1 MDVPKLQARV
11 VGMLKNPTFE
21 WRTISAEPDDIQSLY
36 MNYII
41 PLAAIPAIAMFLG
54 LTIVGVPFQGRIG
67 FFTALSTA
75 IVIYIQTLIAPLVAA
90 LVVEQLAP
98 RFSSSGSTIDAL
110 KLVAYAT
117 TPVWLGSA
125 IYLVVYLSPLMI
137 LPVIYAVYLFYLGL
151 PPMLK
156 THPNNVVPFMLV
168 SFIAIVVVNIFLRL
182 LVWVFGLPQYG
193 ICA

>member
-11 VGMLKNPTFE
+11 VGMLKDPTYE

-41 PLAAIPAIAMFLG
+41 PVAAIPAIAMFLG
-54 LTIVGVPFQGRIG
+54 LAIIGVPFVGRFG

-75 IVIYIQTLIAPLVAA
+75 MVIYIQTLIAPLVAA
-90 LVVEQLAP
+90 IVIEQLAP

-110 KLVAYAT
+110 KLVAYAS
-117 TPVWLGSA
+117 TPVWVGSV

-137 LPVIYAVYLFYLGL
+137 VPVVYAVYLFYLGL
-151 PPMLK
+151 PPMMK

-168 SFIAIVVVNIFLRL
+168 SFLAIIVVNIFLRL
-182 LVWVFGLPQYG
+182 LLWVFGLPQYG
-193 ICA
+193 I

>member
-1 MDVPKLQARV
+1 MNVPKLQARV

-36 MNYII
+36 MNYIV

-54 LTIVGVPFQGRIG
+54 LAIIGVPFVGRFG

-75 IVIYIQTLIAPLVAA
+75 IVIYLQTLIAPLVAA
-90 LVVEQLAP
+90 IVIEQLAP

-110 KLVAYAT
+110 KLVAYAS
-117 TPVWLGSA
+117 TPVWVGSV
-125 IYLVVYLSPLMI
+125 IYLIVYLSPLM
-137 LPVIYAVYLFYLGL
+137 LVPVIYAVYLFYLGL
-151 PPMLK
+151 PPMMK

-168 SFIAIVVVNIFLRL
+168 SFLAIIVVNIFLRL
-182 LVWVFGLPQYG
+182 LLWVFGLPQYG
-193 ICA
+193 I

>member
-36 MNYII
+36 VNYII

-151 PPMLK
+151 PPMMK

-168 SFIAIVVVNIFLRL
+168 SFLAIVVVNIFLRL
-182 LVWVFGLPQYG
+182 LLWVFGLPQYG
-193 ICA
+193 I

>member
-1 MDVPKLQARV
+1 MNVPKLQARV

-36 MNYII
+36 MNYIV

-54 LTIVGVPFQGRIG
+54 LAIIGVPFVGRFG

-75 IVIYIQTLIAPLVAA
+75 IVIYLQTLIAPLVAA
-90 LVVEQLAP
+90 IVIEQLAP

-110 KLVAYAT
+110 KLVAYAS
-117 TPVWLGSA
+117 TPVWVGSV
-125 IYLVVYLSPLMI
+125 IYLIVYLSPLMI
-137 LPVIYAVYLFYLGL
+137 VPVIYAVYLFYLGL
-151 PPMLK
+151 PPMMK

-168 SFIAIVVVNIFLRL
+168 SFLAIIVVNIFLRL
-182 LVWVFGLPQYG
+182 LLWVFGLPQYG
-193 ICA
+193 I

>member
-21 WRTISAEPDDIQSLY
+21 WRTISAEPDDLQSLY

-41 PLAAIPAIAMFLG
+41 WLAAIPAIAMFLG
-54 LTIVGVPFQGRIG
+54 LAIIGVPFVGRFG

-75 IVIYIQTLIAPLVAA
+75 MVIYIQTLIAPLVAA
-90 LVVEQLAP
+90 LVIEWLAP

-110 KLVAYAT
+110 KLVAYAS
-117 TPVWLGSA
+117 TPVWVGSV

-137 LPVIYAVYLFYLGL
+137 VPVVYAVYLFYLGL
-151 PPMLK
+151 PPMMK

-168 SFIAIVVVNIFLRL
+168 SFLAIIVVNIFLRAL
-182 LVWVFGLPQYG
+182 LWVFGLPQYG
-193 ICA
+193 I

>member
-1 MDVPKLQARV
+1 
-11 VGMLKNPTFE
+11 MLKNPTFE

-36 MNYII
+36 VNYII

-151 PPMLK
+151 PPMMK

-168 SFIAIVVVNIFLRL
+168 SFLAIVVVNIFLRL
-182 LVWVFGLPQYG
+182 LLWVFGLPQYG
-193 ICA
+193 I

>member
-1 MDVPKLQARV
+1 MNVPKLQARV

-36 MNYII
+36 MNYIV

-54 LTIVGVPFQGRIG
+54 LAIIGVPFVGRFG

-75 IVIYIQTLIAPLVAA
+75 MVIYIQTLIAPLVAA
-90 LVVEQLAP
+90 IVIEQLAP

-110 KLVAYAT
+110 KLVAYAS
-117 TPVWLGSA
+117 TPVWVGSV

-137 LPVIYAVYLFYLGL
+137 VPVVYAVYLFYLGL
-151 PPMLK
+151 PPMMK

-168 SFIAIVVVNIFLRL
+168 SFLAIIVVNIFLRL
-182 LVWVFGLPQYG
+182 LLWVFGLPQYG
-193 ICA
+193 I

>member
-1 MDVPKLQARV
+1 MNVPKLQARV

-36 MNYII
+36 MNYIV
-41 PLAAIPAIAMFLG
+41 PLAAIPAMAMFLG
-54 LTIVGVPFQGRIG
+54 LAIIGVPFVGRFG

-75 IVIYIQTLIAPLVAA
+75 IVIYLQTLIAPLVAA
-90 LVVEQLAP
+90 IVIEQLAP

-110 KLVAYAT
+110 KLVAYAS
-117 TPVWLGSA
+117 TPVWVGSV

-137 LPVIYAVYLFYLGL
+137 VPVIYAVYLFYLGL
-151 PPMLK
+151 PPMMK

-168 SFIAIVVVNIFLRL
+168 SFLAIIVVNIFLRL
-182 LVWVFGLPQYG
+182 LLWVFGLPQYG
-193 ICA
+193 I